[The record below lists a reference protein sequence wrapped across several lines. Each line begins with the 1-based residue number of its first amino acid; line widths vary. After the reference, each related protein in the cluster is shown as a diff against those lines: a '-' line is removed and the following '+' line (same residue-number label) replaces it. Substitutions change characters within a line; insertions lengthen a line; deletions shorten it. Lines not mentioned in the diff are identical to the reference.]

1 MRVVFAGTP
10 EFAVPS
16 LKALLHAGAVELA
29 GVYTQPDRRGGR
41 GKKRRQSPVKQFALM
56 HGEGVPVF
64 QPESLRD
71 EATLTQLKR
80 LTPDLMVVVAY
91 GLRLPGA
98 ALAIPRLGCV
108 NLHASILPRWRG
120 AAPIQRAIEAGD
132 AATGVS
138 LMRMERGLDTGPVF
152 ATAGIPIAPDDT
164 GGSLHDKLAPLAGEL
179 LAANLPALAAQ
190 TLSTVAQDES
200 GVCHAPKLEKAEA
213 ELDWRLDAA
222 ALERKVRAFNPWPV
236 AFTELNGTRLRVL
249 RAAVAAPHSTP
260 ATARPGEVVA
270 VAQAGISVATGEG
283 EGGSVLVLREVQKP
297 GGTPMPVADLL
308 NGMEV
313 VPGMRCV
320 SKSESAARHC
330 G

>member
-16 LKALLHAGAVELA
+16 LKALLHAAAVELA

-41 GKKRRQSPVKQFALM
+41 GKKRRRSAVKQFALT
-56 HGEGVPVF
+56 HEAPVF

-71 EATLTQLKR
+71 EATLSQLKR

-98 ALAIPRLGCV
+98 ALAVPRLGCV

-152 ATAGIPIAPDDT
+152 ATAGIRIAPDDT

-190 TLSTVAQDES
+190 TLSAVAQDES
-200 GVCHAPKLEKAEA
+200 GACHAPKLNKAEA

-236 AFTELNGTRLRVL
+236 AFTELSGVRLRVL
-249 RAAVAAPHSTP
+249 RAVADPADPDSTP

-270 VAQAGISVATGEG
+270 VAQAGISVAA
-283 EGGSVLVLREVQKP
+283 GGGGGVLVLREVQKP

-320 SKSESAARHC
+320 SQSESGARHC

>member
-16 LKALLHAGAVELA
+16 LKALLHAAAVELA

-41 GKKRRQSPVKQFALM
+41 GKKRRQSPVKRFALA
-56 HGEGVPVF
+56 HEAPVF

-91 GLRLPGA
+91 GLRLPDA
-98 ALAIPRLGCV
+98 ALAVPRLGCV

-132 AATGVS
+132 TATGVS

-190 TLSTVAQDES
+190 TLSAVAQDDS
-200 GVCHAPKLEKAEA
+200 GACHAPKLDKAEA

-222 ALERKVRAFNPWPV
+222 ALERKVRAFNPWPM
-236 AFTELNGTRLRVL
+236 AFTELNGVRMRVL
-249 RAAVAAPHSTP
+249 RAAVATDPDSTP

-320 SKSESAARHC
+320 SKSESTTRRC

>member
-16 LKALLHAGAVELA
+16 LKALLHADAVELA

-41 GKKRRQSPVKQFALM
+41 GKKRRRSPVKRFALTQ
-56 HGEGVPVF
+56 GAPVF

-80 LTPDLMVVVAY
+80 LTPDLLVVVAY

-98 ALAIPRLGCV
+98 ALAIPCLGCV

-132 AATGVS
+132 AATGIS

-179 LAANLPALAAQ
+179 LAANLAALAAQ
-190 TLSTVAQDES
+190 TLSAVAQDDS
-200 GVCHAPKLEKAEA
+200 GACHAPKLDKAEA

-236 AFTELNGTRLRVL
+236 AVTELNGVRLRVL
-249 RAAVAAPHSTP
+249 RAAVAADPDSTSAP
-260 ATARPGEVVA
+260 TRPGEVVA
-270 VAQAGISVATGEG
+270 VAQAGISVVAGEG
-283 EGGSVLVLREVQKP
+283 EGSGVLVLREVQKP

>member
-41 GKKRRQSPVKQFALM
+41 GKKRRRSAVKQFALT
-56 HGEGVPVF
+56 HGTPVF

-71 EATLTQLKR
+71 EATLSQLKR

-91 GLRLPGA
+91 GLRLPDA
-98 ALAIPRLGCV
+98 ALAVPRLGCV

-152 ATAGIPIAPDDT
+152 ATAAIPIAPDDT

-179 LAANLPALAAQ
+179 LAANLAALAAQ
-190 TLSTVAQDES
+190 TLSAVAQDDNRA
-200 GVCHAPKLEKAEA
+200 CHAPKLNKAEA

-222 ALERKVRAFNPWPV
+222 ALERKVRAFNPWPM
-236 AFTELNGTRLRVL
+236 AFTELNGARLRVL
-249 RAAVAAPHSTP
+249 RAAVAADPDSTP
-260 ATARPGEVVA
+260 ASARPGEVVA
-270 VAQAGISVATGEG
+270 VAQAGISVAA
-283 EGGSVLVLREVQKP
+283 GGGGGALVLREVQKP

-320 SKSESAARHC
+320 SQSESGARHC
-330 G
+330 E